1 MKTGGKKNQCMLV
14 KYANHLF
21 APTLKKKRYTE
32 GEKILTVIETLK
44 VL

>member
-1 MKTGGKKNQCMLV
+1 MLV

-21 APTLKKKRYTE
+21 APTLKKKKRYTE
-32 GEKILTVIETLK
+32 GEKILMVIETLE